1 VTIEPII
8 FKLRANFFF
17 STVMNH
23 VQRKLLTKLPIQTDE
38 EFVNSNITV
47 LGISYSAENISPG
60 NPTYSDI
67 LKCTSR

>member
-1 VTIEPII
+1 
-8 FKLRANFFF
+8 
-17 STVMNH
+17 MDH

-47 LGISYSAENISPG
+47 LGISYSAENVSPG

-67 LKCTSR
+67 LKCTSRK